1 MCKAM
6 NYNLCIGGL
15 LESASVSDAQNLCV
29 KFNMVIKA

>member
-15 LESASVSDAQNLCV
+15 LESTPVSNAQKLCV
-29 KFNMVIKA
+29 KSITVIKA

>member
-15 LESASVSDAQNLCV
+15 LESTPVSNAQNFCV